1 MKHYR
6 VIITPFAGENIRE
19 AHEWF
24 EAENPT
30 YVAKWLS
37 GIEFTNQRAHR
48 TAKNALQKRVAA
60 GLLHARHQ
68 RGR

>member
-19 AHEWF
+19 AHECL

-30 YVAKWLS
+30 YAAK
-37 GIEFTNQRAHR
+37 
-48 TAKNALQKRVAA
+48 
-60 GLLHARHQ
+60 
-68 RGR
+68 